1 MRLLQYISAL
11 FITGTSTIVSAAG
24 MWETGQLT
32 YPNGETEVSAF
43 VNTPCDTQLQ
53 VVLCTDNSVND
64 YRFTLLLPNKL
75 DVDTVIKVVIK
86 TDDQTAEEYAEISG
100 NSLDIQVDEKMLL
113 SMPSS
118 PVMTFNFDKEDADF
132 LGIDPVVEVDM
143 SGADYTIRNVASQ
156 CTALSLNKGYKANAP
171 LLSSLLWPVNRFEQV
186 DSESIDNLCSTLIRP
201 NVYKFSFTDSCKLAL
216 DRFYKKEGVGPLSF
230 INKIFNARESNFSK
244 YQKAWNKAVSLS
256 PYSALNL
263 PVHADDKEWYL
274 VLYSMISKRKIRE
287 FPNSYYSIKHYESD
301 PTTLVYDVDNR
312 YEMEMLKYS
321 SVLFRRVRGSV
332 TAVTAVEKALK
343 HWQDFYRELIAT
355 LPSIEQAQAVR
366 PIVYRSMLMRVW
378 NLAGKP
384 EGLKLIP
391 EHIFRQGTGGKTLT
405 SDPLE
410 AKCSFFDGS
419 NGEQFYFA
427 SDECIK
433 GVEDYIRTSP
443 LRTKLYKDVEFNW
456 NRFSSNWVASP
467 FYNDSIDDAVG
478 EHPQANLALTVMS
491 MFKLYGFGD
500 YFLVREQIS
509 TRDADICGYELHK
522 LYNTYS
528 KEFNYRLD
536 SISNVSDADGKKL
549 NELNAKWLDYYSSL
563 ELYLKDLVDK
573 GLLPLWRADF
583 VKSVALVVQTNA
595 LLNFPYDRAELP
607 DISLKEGDYVDE
619 STRDGEK
626 MTIESNEDE
635 EEENPISSDDEP
647 SSDVEDDIVHIEQ
660 SQVSLSKNSVD
671 EDELS
676 SRDNEDI
683 FIGTNEDGDLSSDS
697 DEINNSK
704 NDKSIDIKSATDK
717 KPSKSK

>member
-1 MRLLQYISAL
+1 MRLFQYFTALLLTVISTL
-11 FITGTSTIVSAAG
+11 VSATS
-24 MWETGQLT
+24 MWEAGQLT

-43 VNTPCDTQLQ
+43 VNTPSDTQLQ
-53 VVLCTDNSVND
+53 VVLCTNNSAND
-64 YRFTLLLPNKL
+64 YRFTLLLPKKL

-118 PVMTFNFDKEDADF
+118 PVMTFNFDEEDASF
-132 LGIDPVVEVDM
+132 LGIDPVIEVNM
-143 SGADYTIRNVASQ
+143 SGADFTIRNVASQ
-156 CTALSLNKGYKANAP
+156 CTAFSLNKGYKANAP
-171 LLSSLLWPVNRFEQV
+171 LLSALLWPVNRFEQV
-186 DSESIDNLCSTLIRP
+186 DEESIDDLCSTLIRS
-201 NVYKFSFTDSCKLAL
+201 NVYKFNFTDSCKLAL

-230 INKIFNARESNFSK
+230 INKIFNEKESNFIK
-244 YQKAWNKAVSLS
+244 YQKAWNEAVSLS

-274 VLYSMISKRKIRE
+274 VLYSMVSKRKIRE

-321 SVLFRRVRGSV
+321 AVLFRRVRGSV
-332 TAVTAVEKALK
+332 SAVNAVEKALK
-343 HWQDFYRELIAT
+343 YWQEFYRELTAT

-391 EHIFRQGTGGKTLT
+391 ENIFRQGTGGKTLT
-405 SDPLE
+405 SEPLE

-433 GVEDYIRTSP
+433 SVDDYMRTSP
-443 LRTKLYKDVEFNW
+443 LKTKLYKDVEYNW
-456 NRFSSNWVASP
+456 NRFSSNWVVSP

-478 EHPQANLALTVMS
+478 EHPQANLALAIMS
-491 MFKLYGFGD
+491 MFKIYGFGD
-500 YFLVREQIS
+500 YFLVREEIS
-509 TRDADICGYELHK
+509 SRDADICGYELHK
-522 LYNTYS
+522 LYNIYS

-536 SISNVSDADGKKL
+536 SISNVSDEDGKKL
-549 NELNAKWLDYYSSL
+549 NELNTKWLDYYKSL
-563 ELYLKDLVDK
+563 EVYLKDLVDK
-573 GLLPLWRADF
+573 GLIPLWRADF
-583 VKSVALVVQTNA
+583 VKSVAIVIQTNA

-607 DISLKEGDYVDE
+607 DISLKEDDYVDE
-619 STRDGEK
+619 TTRDGEK
-626 MTIESNEDE
+626 MSIESNEDE
-635 EEENPISSDDEP
+635 EEEKPISTDEEP
-647 SSDVEDDIVHIEQ
+647 SSDVEDDIIHVERPQ
-660 SQVSLSKNSVD
+660 SQDKQDDDSDGDLFSTENGDVV
-671 EDELS
+671 
-676 SRDNEDI
+676 
-683 FIGTNEDGDLSSDS
+683 IGANEDGDLSSSS
-697 DEINNSK
+697 DEQDNSQEK
-704 NDKSIDIKSATDK
+704 SSDKTSSN
-717 KPSKSK
+717 